1 MIPPDVRARV
11 AVEAATT
18 FGWHRWVGD
27 AGRVVGLDR
36 FGASAPATDL
46 YPYFGITAD
55 AVVEAARASLA
66 DTQA

>member
-1 MIPPDVRARV
+1 MIPPAVRARV
-11 AVEAATT
+11 AIEAATT

-27 AGRVVGLDR
+27 AGRVVGIDR

-46 YPYFGITAD
+46 YPHFGLTTD

-66 DTQA
+66 DVRG